1 MIAVARVGWKV
12 AFALALLPTAAIA
25 QVNAIAP
32 RQVRSA
38 QRVAILNAI
47 RPAVEL
53 ELGRNI
59 EFVPSCVQVWKGWAL
74 VAAEPQRKG
83 GRKIDRRILAD
94 WDNRDGLTVT
104 ALLRFRY
111 GRWNLV
117 GHAIGATDVWYD
129 GQAPRP
135 LMRSACY

>member
-1 MIAVARVGWKV
+1 MAVSKLAFAIAIASTASALSAQVSAVA
-12 AFALALLPTAAIA
+12 P
-25 QVNAIAP
+25 P
-32 RQVRSA
+32 RAGSA

-47 RPAVEL
+47 RPAIEL
-53 ELGRNI
+53 QLGRNV
-59 EFVPSCVQVWKGWAL
+59 EFVPTCVQVWKGWAL

-83 GRKIDRRILAD
+83 GKKIDPRILPD

-104 ALLRFRY
+104 ALLQFRY

-135 LMRSACY
+135 LMRSRCF

>member
-1 MIAVARVGWKV
+1 MAVSKL
-12 AFALALLPTAAIA
+12 AFAIAIAFTASAASA
-25 QVNAIAP
+25 QVNAVAAP
-32 RQVRSA
+32 RAGSA
-38 QRVAILNAI
+38 QRVAIFNAI

-59 EFVPSCVQVWKGWAL
+59 QFVPSCVQVWKGWAL

-83 GRKIDRRILAD
+83 GKKIDPGVLPD

-104 ALLRFRY
+104 ALLQFRY

-135 LMRSACY
+135 LMRSRCF

>member
-1 MIAVARVGWKV
+1 MVRSKI
-12 AFALALLPTAAIA
+12 AFALALLSTAWAAEA
-25 QVNAIAP
+25 QVSAVAP
-32 RQVRSA
+32 PRAHSA

-53 ELGRNI
+53 ELGRNV
-59 EFVPSCVQVWKGWAL
+59 EFVPSCVRVWKGWAL
-74 VAAEPQRKG
+74 VAAEPQRQG
-83 GRKIDRRILAD
+83 GRKIDRRILPD

-104 ALLRFRY
+104 ALLQFRY

-129 GQAPRP
+129 GQAPHP
-135 LMRSACY
+135 LMRSPCY

>member
-1 MIAVARVGWKV
+1 MAVWKLAFAIAIASTASAVSAQVSAVA
-12 AFALALLPTAAIA
+12 P
-25 QVNAIAP
+25 P
-32 RQVRSA
+32 RAGSA
-38 QRVAILNAI
+38 QRGAILNAI

-53 ELGRNI
+53 ELGSNV
-59 EFVPSCVQVWKGWAL
+59 EFVPSCMQVWKGWAL

-83 GRKIDRRILAD
+83 GKKIDPRILPD

-104 ALLRFRY
+104 ALLQFRY

-117 GHAIGATDVWYD
+117 GHAIGATYVWYD

-135 LMRSACY
+135 LMRSRCF

>member
-1 MIAVARVGWKV
+1 VAVSL
-12 AFALALLPTAAIA
+12 AFAIAIASTASAATA
-25 QVNAIAP
+25 QVNAAEPP
-32 RQVRSA
+32 RAHSA

-47 RPAVEL
+47 RPAIEL
-53 ELGRNI
+53 ELGRNV
-59 EFVPSCVQVWKGWAL
+59 EFVPSCVQVWKGWAF

-83 GRKIDRRILAD
+83 GKKIDRRILPD

-104 ALLRFRY
+104 ALLQYRY

-117 GHAIGATDVWYD
+117 GHAIGATDAWYD

-135 LMRSACY
+135 LMRSRCY

>member
-32 RQVRSA
+32 PQVRSA

>member
-1 MIAVARVGWKV
+1 LIAVARVGWKV

-32 RQVRSA
+32 PQVRSA

>member
-1 MIAVARVGWKV
+1 MAVSKLALAIAVASAASATPAQINAV
-12 AFALALLPTAAIA
+12 AP
-25 QVNAIAP
+25 P
-32 RQVRSA
+32 RAGSA

-47 RPAVEL
+47 RPAIEL
-53 ELGRNI
+53 ELGRNV
-59 EFVPSCVQVWKGWAL
+59 EFVPTCVQVWKGWAL

-83 GRKIDRRILAD
+83 GKKIDPRILPD

-104 ALLRFRY
+104 ALLQFRY

-135 LMRSACY
+135 LMRSRCF

>member
-1 MIAVARVGWKV
+1 MIAVAKV
-12 AFALALLPTAAIA
+12 PLLAAFAVLSTNSPATG
-25 QVNAIAP
+25 QVNAVAP
-32 RQVRSA
+32 PRAHSA

-53 ELGRNI
+53 ELGRNV
-59 EFVPSCVQVWKGWAL
+59 EFAPSCVQVWKGWAL

-83 GRKIDRRILAD
+83 GKKIDPRILPD

-104 ALLRFRY
+104 ALLQFRY

-129 GQAPRP
+129 GQAPRA
-135 LMRSACY
+135 LMRSPCY

>member
-1 MIAVARVGWKV
+1 MAVSKL
-12 AFALALLPTAAIA
+12 AFAIAIAFTASAASA
-25 QVNAIAP
+25 QVNAAAP
-32 RQVRSA
+32 PRAGSA
-38 QRVAILNAI
+38 QRVALLNAI
-47 RPAVEL
+47 RPAIEL
-53 ELGRNI
+53 ELGRNV

-83 GRKIDRRILAD
+83 GKKIDPRVLPD

-104 ALLRFRY
+104 ALLQFRY

-135 LMRSACY
+135 LMRSPCF

>member
-1 MIAVARVGWKV
+1 MIAVAKV
-12 AFALALLPTAAIA
+12 PLLAAFAVLSTNSPATG
-25 QVNAIAP
+25 QVNAVEPP
-32 RQVRSA
+32 RAHSA

-53 ELGRNI
+53 ELGRNV
-59 EFVPSCVQVWKGWAL
+59 EFAPSCVQVWKGWAL

-83 GRKIDRRILAD
+83 GKKIDPRILPD

-104 ALLRFRY
+104 ALLQFRY

-129 GQAPRP
+129 GQAPRA
-135 LMRSACY
+135 LMRSPCY

>member
-1 MIAVARVGWKV
+1 MVRLKIAF
-12 AFALALLPTAAIA
+12 AFALLSTASTAAAA
-25 QVNAIAP
+25 QVSAVAP
-32 RQVRSA
+32 PRAHSA
-38 QRVAILNAI
+38 QRIAILNAI

-53 ELGRNI
+53 ELRGNV
-59 EFVPSCVQVWKGWAL
+59 EFVPICVQVWKGWAL

-83 GRKIDRRILAD
+83 GRKIDRRILPD

-104 ALLRFRY
+104 ALLQFRY

-135 LMRSACY
+135 LMRSRCY

>member
-1 MIAVARVGWKV
+1 LIAVARVGWKV
-12 AFALALLPTAAIA
+12 AFALGLLPTAALA
-25 QVNAIAP
+25 QVNAVAP
-32 RQVRSA
+32 PQVRSA

>member
-1 MIAVARVGWKV
+1 MNAVA
-12 AFALALLPTAAIA
+12 P
-25 QVNAIAP
+25 P
-32 RQVRSA
+32 RAGSA

-53 ELGRNI
+53 ELGRKI

-74 VAAEPQRKG
+74 VAAQPRRKG
-83 GRKIDRRILAD
+83 GKKIDPRILPD

-104 ALLRFRY
+104 ALLQYRY

-129 GQAPRP
+129 GQAPRA
-135 LMRSACY
+135 LMRSPCF

>member
-1 MIAVARVGWKV
+1 LIAVARVGGKV

-32 RQVRSA
+32 PQVRSA

>member
-32 RQVRSA
+32 PQVRSA

-83 GRKIDRRILAD
+83 GRKIDRRILVD

>member
-32 RQVRSA
+32 PQVRSA

-47 RPAVEL
+47 RPAVEP

>member
-1 MIAVARVGWKV
+1 MIAVARVGGKV

-32 RQVRSA
+32 PQVRSA

>member
-1 MIAVARVGWKV
+1 LIAVARVGWKV

-25 QVNAIAP
+25 QVNAVAP
-32 RQVRSA
+32 PQVRSA

-47 RPAVEL
+47 RPAAEL

-83 GRKIDRRILAD
+83 GRKIDRRILPD

>member
-1 MIAVARVGWKV
+1 MVRSKIAF
-12 AFALALLPTAAIA
+12 AFALLSTAWAAEA
-25 QVNAIAP
+25 QVNAVAP
-32 RQVRSA
+32 PRVHSA
-38 QRVAILNAI
+38 QRAAILNAI

-53 ELGRNI
+53 ELGRNV

-74 VAAEPQRKG
+74 VAAEPQRQG
-83 GRKIDRRILAD
+83 GRKIDRRILPD

-104 ALLRFRY
+104 ALLQFRY

-135 LMRSACY
+135 LMRSPCY

>member
-25 QVNAIAP
+25 QVNAVAP
-32 RQVRSA
+32 PQVRSA